1 MPAKPA
7 RGRSAARVG
16 RRAQIDAEE
25 SMAECIAEV
34 DDVTAGLD
42 AEERDAPPAVPA
54 TGPSR
59 NSLAAQ
65 IRQVKKS
72 RGCGNKGERT
82 DAKKAV

>member
-42 AEERDAPPAVPA
+42 AEEGRHCLRFQRLHQFQKHSCG
-54 TGPSR
+54 TG
-59 NSLAAQ
+59 
-65 IRQVKKS
+65 
-72 RGCGNKGERT
+72 
-82 DAKKAV
+82 